1 MTICP
6 VAAAAP
12 LTPLLTGPRTTGSV
26 LAVFSAAA
34 ILGVTPAD
42 GTGPRIVSL
51 LSRQASG
58 VPNGVRLP
66 MSAADAP
73 FAALQPGTPATV
85 GAREIVLGDA
95 VYRLARTWH
104 TAVPAIRPGSSALE
118 TVAGRLA
125 QVQLGVPTDR
135 VATLAA
141 GLVVGD
147 PDPAVRRLIG
157 LGSGLTPGGDDLL
170 AGLLV
175 GLRASGKAV
184 LLQQVRH
191 AVGSD
196 WAATAERTTSI
207 SVDLLRLAAAGHAS
221 TETLALLTAI
231 HRTPPGAGHAYSE
244 NPRGA
249 AHLSAAQLGGPR
261 RGRHHGPL
269 HAAIDKLLA
278 VGHTSGSD
286 LATGLL
292 MGLRPIRRVPATGRP
307 PGLPVQQS
315 AGSTLID
322 APLRNNG
329 GMAR

>member
-1 MTICP
+1 MTTCP

-51 LSRQASG
+51 LSQQASG

-66 MSAADAP
+66 ISAAELP
-73 FAALQPGTPATV
+73 FADLQPGTPATV
-85 GAREIVLGDA
+85 GAREIVLGDV

-104 TAVPAIRPGSSALE
+104 TAVPAIRPGSSALK

-125 QVQLGVPTDR
+125 TVQLGVPTDR
-135 VATLAA
+135 VTMLAA
-141 GLVVGD
+141 GLAVGD
-147 PDPAVRRLIG
+147 PDASVRRLIG

-196 WAATAERTTSI
+196 WAATSERTTSI
-207 SVDLLRLAAAGHAS
+207 SVDLLRLAAAGQAA
-221 TETLALLTAI
+221 TEMLALLTAI
-231 HRTPPGAGHAYSE
+231 HRTAPGGGPDHAE
-244 NPRGA
+244 FVGGA
-249 AHLSAAQLGGPR
+249 TQLAATQLGAPR
-261 RGRHHGPL
+261 RRLHHGPL

-278 VGHTSGSD
+278 VGHTSGAD

-292 MGLRPIRRVPATGRP
+292 MGLRPIRRVPPTGRP
-307 PGLPVQQS
+307 PGLPGQQS

-322 APLRNNG
+322 APLRTNG